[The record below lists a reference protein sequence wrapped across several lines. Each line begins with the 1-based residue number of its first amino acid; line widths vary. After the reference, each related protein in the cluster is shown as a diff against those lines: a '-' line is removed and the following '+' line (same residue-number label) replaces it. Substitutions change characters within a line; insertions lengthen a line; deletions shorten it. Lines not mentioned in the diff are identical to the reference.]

1 MYNILPTIQQSIVF
15 VVVGETFTE
24 LFLKQSPSWKRL
36 TLLPLFHSWGCSRP
50 ELWWAGLVTWII
62 QCIIDTSL
70 RNSVLF
76 SGATVVF
83 VHEAKATCV
92 ASSSCPT
99 IVPHWQFCKLL
110 TMAVFNHP
118 TCKKVLQSFK
128 VGFWIWHSHVI
139 MRLRSSHHRPE
150 VNNQPRAGLD
160 WVAGFLWSKPSTK
173 LPPLSTSGSKSY
185 TDPRWS
191 VKTIFCL
198 LNYFYE
204 LATF

>member
-1 MYNILPTIQQSIVF
+1 MITTMHCFCCCWGNFYRIIPETITIMKTPHTCHF
-15 VVVGETFTE
+15 FTVGDVPV
-24 LFLKQSPSWKRL
+24 QNS
-36 TLLPLFHSWGCSRP
+36 
-50 ELWWAGLVTWII
+50 GLVTWII
-62 QCIIDTSL
+62 HHCATVFW
-70 RNSVLF
+70 SVLF

-83 VHEAKATCV
+83 VQEAKATCV
-92 ASSSCPT
+92 ASSSCPI

-110 TMAVFNHP
+110 TVAIINHP
-118 TCKKVLQSFK
+118 TWKKVLQSFK
-128 VGFWIWHSHVI
+128 VGFWHSHVI
-139 MRLRSSHHRPE
+139 MSLRSSHHRPE

-173 LPPLSTSGSKSY
+173 LPPLSTSGSESY

-191 VKTIFCL
+191 VKTLFCL